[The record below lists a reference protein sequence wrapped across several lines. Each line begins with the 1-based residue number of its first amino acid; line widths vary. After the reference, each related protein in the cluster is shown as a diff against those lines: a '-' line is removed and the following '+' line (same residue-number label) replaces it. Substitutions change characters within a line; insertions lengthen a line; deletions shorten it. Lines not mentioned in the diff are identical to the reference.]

1 MKILSIINISNEQDL
16 TCDSGFIFQRVIA
29 SELTKLGCEYH
40 IAGSDCKAF
49 KKIESTFFI
58 KHYISNGTNRYS
70 SRYNFNFEEF
80 DILLEKINPDI
91 VFNCQIELTAA
102 IKSVLEFKKYKIPLI
117 SYCHYPALWNNSSNK
132 PLLDETLNGGGIG
145 LNIVMNILTAVSIAD
160 KVLIQSN
167 FAKNLIEKAMLYYN
181 IPYFNKIGVISP
193 PLDDRIFD
201 GKNHYLLNEAYQSFL
216 YNHRL
221 YKSYGSEIFIELGE
235 QIYSEFN
242 LSCNVFDSMPNRS
255 ISRSSLNKTPE
266 YYKNIIRM
274 KNNFH
279 LINGNVPRDVYK
291 RLLLQNLFALGAFRN
306 TCVWSMASLDCSCIG
321 IPVIAP
327 NYASYNE
334 FIPEEL
340 LFNDTKEAMNIIHN
354 LINDDIFRSKM
365 SKKAFAASKKFKA
378 DVIAKKLLN
387 LFKKE
392 RAKKCAE

>member
-40 IAGSDCKAF
+40 IAGSACQAF
-49 KKIESTFFI
+49 KESESTFFV

-80 DILLEKINPDI
+80 DNLLEKVNPDI
-91 VFNCQIELTAA
+91 IFNCQIELTAA

-117 SYCHYPALWNNSSNK
+117 SYCHYPALWSNSSNK

-167 FAKNLIEKAMLYYN
+167 FAKNLIEKAMHYYN
-181 IPYFNKIGVISP
+181 MPYINKIGVIPP
-193 PLDDRIFD
+193 PLDDKIFD
-201 GKNHYLLNEAYQSFL
+201 GKNHYLHHENHHNFL

-221 YKSYGSEIFIELGE
+221 YKSYGSETFIKLSEKIFNK
-235 QIYSEFN
+235 FN
-242 LSCNVFDSMPNRS
+242 IICNVFDSMPNRS
-255 ISRSSLNKTPE
+255 SFRSSVNKTPE
-266 YYKNIIRM
+266 YYKNIISM
-274 KNNFH
+274 KNNFN
-279 LINGNVPRDVYK
+279 LINGNVSRDEYK
-291 RLLLQNLFALGAFRN
+291 HLLLQNLFALGAFRN
-306 TCVWSMASLDCSCIG
+306 TCVWSMASLDCSSIG

-327 NYASYNE
+327 NYAAYNE
-334 FIPEEL
+334 FIPEDL
-340 LFNDTKEAMNIIHN
+340 LFNDAKEAMYIIN
-354 LINDDIFRSKM
+354 KLINDNIFRTRM
-365 SKKAFAASKKFKA
+365 SKKAFAISKKFKA
-378 DVIAKKLLN
+378 DVTARKLLD

-392 RAKKCAE
+392 KAKKCAE